1 MGRNHSLK
9 IVTNSITGCFDAE
22 NPKLG
27 TPEILDLVHQQPV
40 GGNQIKM
47 IVENAVSYSSTTPKY
62 YTFDGIWTTGTSAYV
77 QSYPNFVS
85 NPTTDFTL
93 EIMLRPTNLTG
104 LHAICSDIGSA
115 EYTFMFN
122 TNQLGIQN
130 SSYILSLFSTP
141 STLTTNKW
149 YHIVFTN
156 SSSTLAAYCNGI
168 PQGSISGSFTNGD
181 IGLWAIGTD
190 ALGYVDPFVG
200 NFSFFRSYSKILS
213 AAEIQQNFNATRGRF
228 GI

>member
-1 MGRNHSLK
+1 MGLNHSPK

-27 TPEILDLVHQQPV
+27 TGEILDLIHQQPV
-40 GGNQIKM
+40 DGTQIKM
-47 IVENAVSYSSTTPKY
+47 IVQNAVSYSSTTPKY
-62 YTFDGIWTTGTSAYV
+62 YTFDGIWTTGTSAYA
-77 QSYPNFVS
+77 QSYPNFVL

-104 LHAICSDIGSA
+104 LHAICSDGLA
-115 EYTFMFN
+115 QYTFMFN
-122 TNQLGIQN
+122 INQLGIQD

-156 SSSTLAAYCNGI
+156 SSSTIAAYCNGI
-168 PQGSISGSFTNGD
+168 PQGIISGSNTYGD
-181 IGLWAIGTD
+181 VGSWTIGSD
-190 ALGYVDPFVG
+190 NLGYVDPFVG
-200 NFSFFRSYSKILS
+200 NFAFFRSYSKILS
-213 AAEIQQNFNATRGRF
+213 AAEVKQNFNATRGRY

>member
-1 MGRNHSLK
+1 MGVGYNPK

-27 TPEILDLVHQQPV
+27 TGEILDLVHQQPV
-40 GGNQIKM
+40 DGTQIKM
-47 IVENAVSYSSTTPKY
+47 IVQNAVSYSSTTPKC

-77 QSYPNFVS
+77 EFSYPYFVP

-104 LHAICSDIGSA
+104 QRAICSDGLSQ
-115 EYTFMFN
+115 YTFMFN
-122 TNQLGIQN
+122 INQLGIQD
-130 SSYILSLFSTP
+130 SSYALSLFSTP
-141 STLTTNKW
+141 STLTPNKW

-168 PQGSISGSFTNGD
+168 PQGIISGSFTNGD
-181 IGLWAIGTD
+181 AGTWSIGVD
-190 ALGYVDPFVG
+190 NLGVVDPFVG
-200 NFSFFRSYSKILS
+200 NFAFFRSYSKILS
-213 AAEIQQNFNATRGRF
+213 AAEIQQNFNATRGRY